1 MAMDDSIGKPYSM
14 RVMIVPPEITYR
26 FHTTHG
32 VFQDLFE
39 QYTMQEICCAYCS
52 P

>member
-1 MAMDDSIGKPYSM
+1 MAMGDAIGKPYSM
-14 RVMIVPPEITYR
+14 AVMFAPPESTYR
-26 FHTTHG
+26 FFTAHC